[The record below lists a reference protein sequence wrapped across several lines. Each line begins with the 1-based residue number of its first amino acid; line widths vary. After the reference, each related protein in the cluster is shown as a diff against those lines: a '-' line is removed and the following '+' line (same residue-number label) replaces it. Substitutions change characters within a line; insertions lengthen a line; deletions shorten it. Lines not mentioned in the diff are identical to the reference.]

1 MLHYELSIVHYKL
14 TFTMSFLK
22 KTFLFL
28 FVFVVLLLA
37 AAIAIPYFYKDK
49 IVAKAKE
56 GINNN
61 LNAKVDFKDIDI
73 SLFKHFPQ
81 LTVQLNDYKVVGV
94 QDFEGITLAQ
104 GKAFDLG
111 CDIVSV
117 VKSAIAGSPVE
128 IAAVHLENPEIY
140 VKSLKNGNANYSIT
154 KPTPETQPATAS
166 TTQIKLQNYSISD
179 GKLTYDDEAL
189 DFLMKMEGINHTG
202 KGDFTSDIFDLATK
216 TDVKAMT
223 VRYEGTTYLS
233 KVKTNL
239 AALINMNLKDMKFTL
254 KDNDLLMNTLRVKGE
269 GWVQLPPGDAILM
282 DMKFNAPSND
292 FKSYLSIIPGAFIK
306 DFDNVKASGK
316 AAFAGFVKGTYNS
329 VKNQMPIF
337 DLKLDV
343 DNGNVK
349 YPTLPLGMYGIYTN
363 VHINSP
369 NSNYDNVKIDIPTF
383 KLKIGNNPLEG
394 HLFVRTPVSDP
405 DVDGKLKGTLNLT
418 ELKQAFPMEETASL
432 AGIIKADVTAKA
444 KMSYAENKEYE
455 KVNVNGTMEAQG
467 ITYQPKGKPQ
477 VKISNAA
484 ASFSP
489 QNVTIP
495 NFEAQLGKS
504 DIKASGTIDNILA
517 YFSTTKT
524 MTGKMN
530 LRSNLLDANE
540 WMSAETATI
549 QNTKVPPTETPAKV
563 EKPFDRFDF
572 TLDSE
577 INTLKYDK
585 FTINNL
591 VTKGNATSHVLKID
605 DFAMKIGES
614 DMRGNGELQNLMGYA
629 LADKLL
635 TGNLNFVSK
644 FLDMNQFMKYL
655 PPTTTTTGTPPPP
668 PADAE
673 PFIVPKNVAVKIDA
687 KVGRMLYTNMDL
699 QDMVGTV
706 EVANEEA
713 KIKNFKANTLGG
725 SMVMSGLYH
734 THDPKKPFFD
744 LKYAVDK
751 ISFKDAFETFNT
763 IKYLA
768 PVTQYIQGKFTTS
781 LNMNSFLGKDM
792 MPDFNTLNALGFLQ
806 TLEGLIKNFE
816 PVKQLGNQLNIS
828 DYVNLL
834 DLSDTKNY
842 FEIVNGVVEIK
853 PFDLKSND
861 IALNISGKHS
871 ITQNMDYLIKTIIP
885 RKLLDKNKATALAN
899 TGIDLLSK
907 EAAKHGANLNAGEN
921 VNANIRVSGTS
932 KKPIFKIEMV
942 NASGKAIQDVV
953 KAELNNQIN
962 TAKDS
967 VRNVANKKIDEV
979 KERAKKEADKAL
991 DSARTVVNKKVQ
1003 EVTEKAKEKVKE
1015 EVGKVINK
1023 EVGDKVGAAVGD
1035 KVKEKVGEIGGDKAK
1050 EQLERAKEKL
1060 DKFNPFKKKQP
1071 VPAPVPAE
1079 NGNPN

>member
-1 MLHYELSIVHYKL
+1 MSI
-14 TFTMSFLK
+14 LK

-28 FVFVVLLLA
+28 FVFVLLLLA

-81 LTVQLNDYKVVGV
+81 LTVQLNDYKVAGV
-94 QDFEGITLAQ
+94 QEFEGITLMQ

-111 CDIVSV
+111 CNIVSV
-117 VKSAIAGSPVE
+117 VKSAIAGTPIE
-128 IAAVHLENPEIY
+128 IASVHLENPEIY
-140 VKSLKNGNANYSIT
+140 VKSLKNGHANYSIT
-154 KPTPETQPATAS
+154 KPTPTTQPKTAS
-166 TTQIKLQNYSISD
+166 TTVIKLQNYSISD
-179 GKLTYDDEAL
+179 GKLTYDDEDL

-216 TDVKAMT
+216 TEAQAMT
-223 VRYEGTTYLS
+223 VRYEGKTYLS
-233 KVKTNL
+233 KAKANL
-239 AALINMNLKDMKFTL
+239 SALINMNLKDMKFTL
-254 KDNDLLMNTLRVKGE
+254 KDNDLLMNALHVKGE
-269 GWVQLPPGDAILM
+269 GWMQLPPGDDILM

-306 DFDNVKASGK
+306 DYDNVKTSGK
-316 AAFAGFVKGTYNS
+316 ADFAGFVKGTYNS
-329 VKNQMPIF
+329 VKKQMPVF
-337 DLKLDV
+337 DLKLNV

-383 KLKIGNNPLEG
+383 KVKIGNNPLEG

-405 DVDGKLKGTLNLT
+405 DVDGKLKGVLNLT

-444 KMSYAENKEYE
+444 KLSYAENKDYE
-455 KVNVNGTMEAQG
+455 KVNINGTMEAQG
-467 ITYQPKGKPQ
+467 IAYQPKGKPH
-477 VKISNAA
+477 VKISNAS

-524 MTGKMN
+524 MTGKLN
-530 LRSNLLDANE
+530 VRSNLLDANE
-540 WMSAETATI
+540 WMSAEPAAT
-549 QNTKVPPTETPAKV
+549 QNTKVPPTDTPAKV

-577 INTLKYDK
+577 INTFKYEK
-585 FTINNL
+585 YTINNL
-591 VTKGNATSHVLKID
+591 VTKGNATSNVLKID
-605 DFAMKIGES
+605 DFAMNIGES
-614 DMRGNGELQNLMGYA
+614 DMRGNGELKNLMGYA
-629 LADKLL
+629 LEDKLL

-655 PPTTTTTGTPPPP
+655 PQTTTTTTTTGTPPPP

-687 KVGRMLYTNMDL
+687 KVGRMLYTNMDM
-699 QDMVGTV
+699 QNMVGTV

-713 KIKNFKANTLGG
+713 KIKDFKANTLGG

-763 IKYLA
+763 IRYLA
-768 PVTQYIQGKFTTS
+768 PVAQYIQGKFTTS

-816 PVKQLGNQLNIS
+816 PVKQLGNQLNLG
-828 DYVNLL
+828 DYVGLL

-842 FEIVNGVVEIK
+842 FEIVNGVMEVK
-853 PFDLKSND
+853 PFDIKTKDN

-871 ITQNMDYLIKTIIP
+871 IMQNMDYLIKTVIP
-885 RKLLDKNKATALAN
+885 RKLLDNNKATAMAN
-899 TGIDLLSK
+899 IGIDLLSK
-907 EAAKHGANLNAGEN
+907 EAAKYGANINAGEN
-921 VNANIRVSGTS
+921 VNANIRMSGTA

-942 NASGKAIQDVV
+942 NASGKALQDVV
-953 KAELNNQIN
+953 KDELKNQVN

-991 DSARTVVNKKVQ
+991 DTARAVVNKKVQ
-1003 EVTEKAKEKVKE
+1003 EVTEKAKDKVKE
-1015 EVGKVINK
+1015 EVGKVLNK
-1023 EVGDKVGAAVGD
+1023 ELGDKVGNEVGN

-1050 EQLERAKEKL
+1050 EQLDKMKDKL

-1071 VPAPVPAE
+1071 VPEPVPAE